1 MDSMVV
7 PGVLD
12 SLSAIGRY
20 VLGAAWA
27 AGLDKRAA
35 YRLRLAVDEIA
46 TNAVLHGY
54 QEAGLEGTLTVRAE
68 MDEGALTI
76 ILEDAAAR
84 FDPRQAPLPET
95 LDLPLDERPIG
106 GLGVYLTL
114 QGVDDFRYERV
125 DDRNR
130 NTFVMRRPRTPDVNR
145 SG

>member
-1 MDSMVV
+1 MLFVPCLESTISRSKFITGSRGLFMDSMVV

-54 QEAGLEGTLTVRAE
+54 QEAGL
-68 MDEGALTI
+68 
-76 ILEDAAAR
+76 
-84 FDPRQAPLPET
+84 
-95 LDLPLDERPIG
+95 
-106 GLGVYLTL
+106 
-114 QGVDDFRYERV
+114 
-125 DDRNR
+125 
-130 NTFVMRRPRTPDVNR
+130 
-145 SG
+145 

>member
-54 QEAGLEGTLTVRAE
+54 QEAGL
-68 MDEGALTI
+68 
-76 ILEDAAAR
+76 
-84 FDPRQAPLPET
+84 
-95 LDLPLDERPIG
+95 
-106 GLGVYLTL
+106 
-114 QGVDDFRYERV
+114 
-125 DDRNR
+125 
-130 NTFVMRRPRTPDVNR
+130 
-145 SG
+145 